1 MSDASSARMRG
12 HAFWT
17 SEAELGAFATF
28 AFARQADA
36 DTSAD
41 TRQARDSLVSSGSW
55 YILFAARELLVRFA
69 RKAVDCAVLSLW
81 MTLVKELL

>member
-28 AFARQADA
+28 RL
-36 DTSAD
+36 
-41 TRQARDSLVSSGSW
+41 RSSS
-55 YILFAARELLVRFA
+55 
-69 RKAVDCAVLSLW
+69 
-81 MTLVKELL
+81 